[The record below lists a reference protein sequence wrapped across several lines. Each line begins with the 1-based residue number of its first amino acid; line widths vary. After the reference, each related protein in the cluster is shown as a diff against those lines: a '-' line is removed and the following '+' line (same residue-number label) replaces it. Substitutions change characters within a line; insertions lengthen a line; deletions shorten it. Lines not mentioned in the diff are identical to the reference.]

1 MESAPALPKIS
12 AYCHLGPVV
21 VDRASSIGCEPP
33 RAPRLADVPLP
44 TLPAYASAHPLA
56 APLVQYIILLKYN
69 QPSIKCS
76 GRYVQYVSSPCHT
89 YMQTKRCL
97 GHILVVDPV
106 TNAFHA
112 YIQLNASIIYY
123 VLVYRHHVRE
133 VEFFAQSNSH
143 CKYLRAWFV
152 GKTRLRSLSVSYQ
165 RLKKC
170 SESAPEGVPE
180 GARIINQNIS
190 IKKAF
195 SFSPFSNP

>member
-21 VDRASSIGCEPP
+21 VDRASSIGCAPP
-33 RAPRLADVPLP
+33 RAPCAPRLADVPLP

-56 APLVQYIILLKYN
+56 APIVQYIILLKYN

-89 YMQTKRCL
+89 YIYVDQETVGRSGWV

-112 YIQLNASIIYY
+112 YYLINA
-123 VLVYRHHVRE
+123 
-133 VEFFAQSNSH
+133 H
-143 CKYLRAWFV
+143 CNVCLFI
-152 GKTRLRSLSVSYQ
+152 S
-165 RLKKC
+165 KKK
-170 SESAPEGVPE
+170 SALCALIP
-180 GARIINQNIS
+180 
-190 IKKAF
+190 
-195 SFSPFSNP
+195 